1 LSTAGDYD
9 DEMIRRSHLDDISIE
24 QLLAGA
30 SVPSN
35 ELLVSFVEDVHAA
48 TSVQASW
55 PGSELAT
62 LFAEGLSIEKGDL
75 LATAASNVTG
85 PAPQAAGLPKWR
97 KRNMIEIAL
106 TKLAALGLAAKIG
119 AATGAVALSGTAAA
133 VTGALPDAVQERVA
147 AVAEQ
152 VGIDIPGGKSA
163 EHRVDAEHR
172 PAETDQVADLEVT
185 EVVEEPEVV
194 EVIEQPELVEQPEP
208 EVVEQPEAADF
219 GTGVSDAARSG
230 APQED
235 GRQFGEDT
243 STAARETFQPAERP
257 TAEDNPGTGY
267 RSGAG
272 TQQPAGTSTAED
284 NPGTGYRS
292 GAGTQQPAG
301 TPTAEDNPGTGRRP

>member
-1 LSTAGDYD
+1 LSATGDYD
-9 DEMIRRSHLDDISIE
+9 DEMIRRSHLDDSSIE

-30 SVPSN
+30 SVPGN
-35 ELLVSFVEDVHAA
+35 ELLISFVEDVHAA
-48 TSVQASW
+48 TSVQASG

-119 AATGAVALSGTAAA
+119 AATGVVALSGTAAA
-133 VTGALPDAVQERVA
+133 VTGALPDTVQERVA

-172 PAETDQVADLEVT
+172 PPEADLEVT
-185 EVVEEPEVV
+185 EVIEEIEEPEVV
-194 EVIEQPELVEQPEP
+194 EEPPAEVPEK
-208 EVVEQPEAADF
+208 PEAADF

-243 STAARETFQPAERP
+243 SNAARETHQPAERP
-257 TAEDNPGTGY
+257 TAESNPGSSY
-267 RSGAG
+267 RPPAPAPAPASG
-272 TQQPAGTSTAED
+272 
-284 NPGTGYRS
+284 R
-292 GAGTQQPAG
+292 
-301 TPTAEDNPGTGRRP
+301 

>member
-1 LSTAGDYD
+1 LSATGDYD
-9 DEMIRRSHLDDISIE
+9 DEMIRRSQLDDSSIE

-30 SVPSN
+30 SVPGN
-35 ELLVSFVEDVHAA
+35 ELLVSFVEDVHVA
-48 TSVQASW
+48 TSVQATGPS
-55 PGSELAT
+55 SELAT
-62 LFAEGLSIEKGDL
+62 LFAEGFSTEKGDL

-172 PAETDQVADLEVT
+172 PAEAEEVADLEIT
-185 EVVEEPEVV
+185 EVVEEESEVV
-194 EVIEQPELVEQPEP
+194 EEPPAEVPEK
-208 EVVEQPEAADF
+208 PEAADF

-235 GRQFGEDT
+235 GRQFGQET
-243 STAARETFQPAERP
+243 SNTARETFQPAERP
-257 TAEDNPGTGY
+257 TAESNPGTSY
-267 RSGAG
+267 RPEGA
-272 TQQPAGTSTAED
+272 QQPAGTATAGS
-284 NPGTGYRS
+284 NPGSSDRPDA
-292 GAGTQQPAG
+292 GAQQPAG
-301 TPTAEDNPGTGRRP
+301 TPTAGANPGSGRGR